1 MRGSSLATR
10 LFLSA
15 TAWVVVILV
24 ITGVVLS
31 SVYRNATERAFDRRL
46 NLYLRTL
53 IAEVAT
59 PDEPPDHQFQSLG
72 EPLFELPLSGWY
84 WQIVRTDEKAETRA
98 SRSLWDKKLP
108 KLEEIGA
115 ELTAAGIRLGYVDGP
130 EGQSLRV
137 VERPVDLGADG
148 KFLVS
153 VAGDASEIFD
163 EIRAFDYY
171 LGGTFAALGIV
182 LLLTTIFQVRFGLA
196 PLKRISESIA
206 DIRSGRAERLE
217 GEFPVEIAPLA
228 RETNALI
235 DANREIVERA
245 RTHVGNLAHA
255 IKTPLSVIVNEASA
269 HAVDPFASKVLEQ
282 ADVMRDQVAHHLERA
297 RIAARV
303 TIVGTVT
310 EVAPAIE
317 ALRRTMEKIHRD
329 RGITIAVKAD
339 PRAKFRGERQDLE
352 EMAGNL
358 VDNAC
363 KWAASQ
369 VLIEVL
375 VEPPAEPGAGP
386 RLRIM
391 VDDDGRGLS
400 AAERAQVS
408 RRGQRLDESKPGSG
422 LGLSI
427 VVDLAA
433 LYGGSLV
440 AGRRPD
446 RRLAGGTGAAGG
458 VNVPS
463 GRLPGVAWAEPAM
476 PGVDFAIPKRLL
488 NARTSNDWGRAL
500 CRPHDTHIHTRRMSQ
515 TSTERLRD
523 YLAQLPPQSQA
534 LLMREFE
541 RAIERGED
549 MVVANFVLEQLRKV
563 VRGTEED
570 DEARPRTDDPA
581 RLLYGPL
588 EPFLVEGN
596 FPVRTGQIRRA
607 SLLPVWQWLSR
618 DGAPEAA
625 RAFEAAL
632 AEVRQTGSTAGL
644 ESATRKFQLAAADA
658 IVKIAT
664 PVAGDDRQRSLARI
678 GPPNVVE
685 DLLSIGGVLRAR
697 EALDTLGSR
706 IPSQMRVFSEA
717 QIASVASALN
727 VPSLQTPQL
736 LPFALSLIMQRLA
749 QPWQIIRLA
758 IKMAASD
765 DELRVAATPYGV
777 AVTIALH
784 DLSFLAACLRTD
796 IRRGHF
802 DNVGDH

>member
-24 ITGVVLS
+24 ITGVILS

-115 ELTAAGIRLGYVDGP
+115 ELTPAGIRLGYVDGP

-137 VERPVDLGADG
+137 VERPVDLGVDG

-269 HAVDPFASKVLEQ
+269 HAADPFASKVLEQ

-303 TIVGTVT
+303 TTVGTVT

-339 PRAKFRGERQDLE
+339 PLAPLAKFRGERQDLE

-369 VLIEVL
+369 VFIEVRA
-375 VEPPAEPGAGP
+375 EPPSEPLAGP
-386 RLRIM
+386 WLRII

-427 VVDLAA
+427 VVDLAG

-440 AGRRPD
+440 LGDAPI
-446 RRLAGGTGAAGG
+446 GGLRAEL
-458 VNVPS
+458 V
-463 GRLPGVAWAEPAM
+463 LPGV
-476 PGVDFAIPKRLL
+476 
-488 NARTSNDWGRAL
+488 
-500 CRPHDTHIHTRRMSQ
+500 
-515 TSTERLRD
+515 
-523 YLAQLPPQSQA
+523 
-534 LLMREFE
+534 
-541 RAIERGED
+541 
-549 MVVANFVLEQLRKV
+549 
-563 VRGTEED
+563 
-570 DEARPRTDDPA
+570 
-581 RLLYGPL
+581 
-588 EPFLVEGN
+588 
-596 FPVRTGQIRRA
+596 
-607 SLLPVWQWLSR
+607 
-618 DGAPEAA
+618 
-625 RAFEAAL
+625 
-632 AEVRQTGSTAGL
+632 
-644 ESATRKFQLAAADA
+644 
-658 IVKIAT
+658 
-664 PVAGDDRQRSLARI
+664 
-678 GPPNVVE
+678 
-685 DLLSIGGVLRAR
+685 
-697 EALDTLGSR
+697 
-706 IPSQMRVFSEA
+706 
-717 QIASVASALN
+717 
-727 VPSLQTPQL
+727 
-736 LPFALSLIMQRLA
+736 
-749 QPWQIIRLA
+749 
-758 IKMAASD
+758 
-765 DELRVAATPYGV
+765 
-777 AVTIALH
+777 
-784 DLSFLAACLRTD
+784 
-796 IRRGHF
+796 
-802 DNVGDH
+802 

>member
-84 WQIVRTDEKAETRA
+84 WQIIRTDTEKSETRA

-108 KLEEIGA
+108 KLEEQGA
-115 ELTAAGIRLGYVDGP
+115 ELTPAGIRLGYIDGP
-130 EGQSLRV
+130 EGQSLRM

-153 VAGDASEIFD
+153 VAGDASEISD

-196 PLKRISESIA
+196 PLKRISDSIA

-297 RIAARV
+297 RMAARV

-329 RGITIAVKAD
+329 RGIAIEVKAD
-339 PRAKFRGERQDLE
+339 PHAKFRGERQDLE

-363 KWAASQ
+363 KWAASK
-369 VLIEVL
+369 VFIEVL
-375 VEPPAEPGAGP
+375 AEPPAEPGTGR
-386 RLRIM
+386 RLRIL

-427 VVDLAA
+427 VVDLAG

-440 AGRRPD
+440 LGDAPT
-446 RRLAGGTGAAGG
+446 GGLRAEL
-458 VNVPS
+458 V
-463 GRLPGVAWAEPAM
+463 LPG
-476 PGVDFAIPKRLL
+476 I
-488 NARTSNDWGRAL
+488 
-500 CRPHDTHIHTRRMSQ
+500 
-515 TSTERLRD
+515 
-523 YLAQLPPQSQA
+523 
-534 LLMREFE
+534 
-541 RAIERGED
+541 
-549 MVVANFVLEQLRKV
+549 
-563 VRGTEED
+563 
-570 DEARPRTDDPA
+570 
-581 RLLYGPL
+581 
-588 EPFLVEGN
+588 
-596 FPVRTGQIRRA
+596 
-607 SLLPVWQWLSR
+607 
-618 DGAPEAA
+618 
-625 RAFEAAL
+625 
-632 AEVRQTGSTAGL
+632 
-644 ESATRKFQLAAADA
+644 
-658 IVKIAT
+658 
-664 PVAGDDRQRSLARI
+664 
-678 GPPNVVE
+678 
-685 DLLSIGGVLRAR
+685 
-697 EALDTLGSR
+697 
-706 IPSQMRVFSEA
+706 
-717 QIASVASALN
+717 
-727 VPSLQTPQL
+727 
-736 LPFALSLIMQRLA
+736 
-749 QPWQIIRLA
+749 
-758 IKMAASD
+758 
-765 DELRVAATPYGV
+765 
-777 AVTIALH
+777 
-784 DLSFLAACLRTD
+784 
-796 IRRGHF
+796 
-802 DNVGDH
+802 